1 MLNVSGAQLVAI
13 TVFFVLSVAFYAFF
27 APFLGK
33 VIYEYVAIGVYSVLV
48 STMMLFPAFFIVIDF
63 FFGYFFAA
71 LLHFPTFLINS
82 QALSV
87 FILYVRCTAI
97 DPADPGILL
106 EADETAGHKS
116 ENGTDLPG

>member
-1 MLNVSGAQLVAI
+1 LFWA
-13 TVFFVLSVAFYAFF
+13 SV
-27 APFLGK
+27 
-33 VIYEYVAIGVYSVLV
+33 
-48 STMMLFPAFFIVIDF
+48 T
-63 FFGYFFAA
+63 
-71 LLHFPTFLINS
+71 LLLLPSFLINS

-116 ENGTDLPG
+116 ENDTYLPGLSTYHVVLSLENL

>member
-1 MLNVSGAQLVAI
+1 
-13 TVFFVLSVAFYAFF
+13 
-27 APFLGK
+27 
-33 VIYEYVAIGVYSVLV
+33 VAIGVYSVLV
-48 STMMLFPAFFIVIDF
+48 STMMLFPAISFLFFYWLISC
-63 FFGYFFAA
+63 FGVF
-71 LLHFPTFLINS
+71 LLPYCIFRLFWFS

-116 ENGTDLPG
+116 ENDTDLPG